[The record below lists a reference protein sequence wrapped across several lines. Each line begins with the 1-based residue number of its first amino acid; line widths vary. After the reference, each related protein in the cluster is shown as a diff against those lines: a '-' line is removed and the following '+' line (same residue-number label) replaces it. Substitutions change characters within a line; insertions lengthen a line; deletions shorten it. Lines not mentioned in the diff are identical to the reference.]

1 MLCICLLSCACV
13 QGFAWEG
20 VLMEVRGTLWSRF
33 PLPFSE
39 FLGCQATNVHRYL
52 MSRLTCAGM
61 FLLIRGLIVIFKIND
76 VFMG

>member
-1 MLCICLLSCACV
+1 MYLFIIMRVCARVCM
-13 QGFAWEG
+13 GKCAYGSE
-20 VLMEVRGTLWSRF
+20 GTLWSRF

-52 MSRLTCAGM
+52 KSRLTCAGM

-76 VFMG
+76 ALMG